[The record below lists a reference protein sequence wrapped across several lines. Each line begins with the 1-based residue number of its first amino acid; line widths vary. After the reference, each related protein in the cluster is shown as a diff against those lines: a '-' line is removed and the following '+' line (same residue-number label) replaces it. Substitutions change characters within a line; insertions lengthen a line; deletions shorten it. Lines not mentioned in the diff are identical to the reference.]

1 MQRSIALAGLSVL
14 VVFSLLAC
22 AKPQNIRIEPRSSFA
37 EAQSRTK
44 GYIKNVAVIPPSGSP
59 GTLEHR
65 INRHFS
71 EMLTTAMQSKS
82 NRLTWAPFALSDPA
96 ARDPLTWVAS
106 ARSQGFHHLLDTAV
120 MDVRVSEKR
129 TGIWWMRKTRYFMT
143 VIVHLDIYDT
153 YTAAKVTSK
162 VREQVIKIDSG
173 IYETFADSS
182 LESIPALNKT
192 LAAMAGK
199 LGKHAADTITAAPLK
214 TIVSD
219 VDGERIELAAGQAAG
234 LRVGDRWAVYEG
246 RRTVEGYGGQ
256 RFIAPGYKLGTI
268 HITAVSD
275 TRAVGRLDQQVD
287 IRVGDVAVPAK

>member
-22 AKPQNIRIEPRSSFA
+22 AKPQNIRIEPRPSFA

-44 GYIKNVAVIPPSGSP
+44 GYIKNVAVTPPAGSP

-65 INRHFS
+65 INQHFS
-71 EMLTTAMQSKS
+71 EMLTTAMQSES
-82 NRLTWAPFALSDPA
+82 NRLTWAPFAPADPA
-96 ARDPLTWVAS
+96 ARDPLTLVAS

-143 VIVHLDIYDT
+143 VVVHLDIYDT

-199 LGKHAADTITAAPLK
+199 LGKHAADTITGAPLK
-214 TIVSD
+214 TVVSD
-219 VDGERIELAAGQAAG
+219 VDGARIELAAGQTAG

-256 RFIAPGYKLGTI
+256 RFVAPGYKLGTI
-268 HITAVSD
+268 HITAVSE
-275 TRAVGRLDQQVD
+275 THAVGSLDQQVD
-287 IRVGDVAVPAK
+287 IQVGDVAVPVK